1 MVQSRS
7 RGDVIF
13 DAINYTFMALLSL
26 AVIYPL
32 YFVLVSAFSE
42 PNLAGGSL
50 LLFPKHFTL
59 EGFERIF
66 QDQSIWMGYRNTILY
81 TVLGTSINV
90 VLTLTAGYALSRRD
104 LYGRN
109 LFMFVIVFTMFFG
122 GGLIPTY
129 LLVKDLGMV
138 NTMWALVIPNAASA
152 YNIIITRTFFQS
164 TIPHEVLESAQI
176 DGSSDFRFFL
186 QIALPLSLPIVAVMI
201 LFYAVGH
208 WNAYF
213 NALIYISSYE
223 LQPLQIILR
232 NILISNDISQMF
244 VEEVHDIAE
253 QQRLLELM
261 KYGVIVVSTVPIL
274 MLYPFLQKYFVK
286 GVMIGSLKG

>member
-1 MVQSRS
+1 MVQARS
-7 RGDVIF
+7 RGDMLF
-13 DAINYTFMALLSL
+13 DGINYALMGLLSL

-50 LLFPKHFTL
+50 LLYPQNFTL
-59 EGFERIF
+59 EGFDRIF
-66 QDQSIWMGYRNTILY
+66 QDASIWMGYRNTIVY
-81 TVLGTSINV
+81 TAIGTSINV

-109 LFMFVIVFTMFFG
+109 LFMFIIVFTMFFG

-138 NTMWALVIPNAASA
+138 NTMWALILPNAASA

-164 TIPHEVLESAQI
+164 TIPHEVLESAQM

-274 MLYPFLQKYFVK
+274 LLYPFLQKYFVK
-286 GVMIGSLKG
+286 GVMIGAIKG